1 MTQPEV
7 LKLTNRVWFE
17 QYPGCVMTL
26 EYIERQSDPYYT
38 DNQESVDID
47 SDLAKRIVA
56 FLAKVPQVER
66 RVHSA
71 EHHVAIPCKM
81 CGHTFG
87 SCTCEWNLDM
97 KQWRTVM
104 GRRRADWAK
113 EK

>member
-71 EHHVAIPCKM
+71 EHHVRLLYVRMEP
-81 CGHTFG
+81 GHEAVAHRDG
-87 SCTCEWNLDM
+87 SSSGGLGQGEVR
-97 KQWRTVM
+97 WRQ
-104 GRRRADWAK
+104 
-113 EK
+113 